1 MRKKLLHTVVIVG
14 ALSNAVILAM
24 MDMPIWLI
32 VLMSVIYVVIFE
44 GLLLVLEPRL
54 VRAERERNVKVYPFL
69 HELVDAK
76 KATVTLRDGQ
86 PFTIQLLKAMPIQRT
101 RKRFYY
107 IRRPLKQRRRQQQLQ
122 NMKLN
127 LLTLSLLKSF
137 NKSKMRH
144 FAKKHAK
151 CLFYLQSFTFN

>member
-76 KATVTLRDGQ
+76 KATVTLRDGTTLYNTTFEGYAH
-86 PFTIQLLKAMPIQRT
+86 PKDAKTILLHTQTVKTKKAPATIT
-101 RKRFYY
+101 EHEVKL
-107 IRRPLKQRRRQQQLQ
+107 INIKSVKKLQ
-122 NMKLN
+122 
-127 LLTLSLLKSF
+127 
-137 NKSKMRH
+137 
-144 FAKKHAK
+144 
-151 CLFYLQSFTFN
+151 